1 MKDKTGNSVNVY
13 IDNDNFVFIYLFKLP
28 LVQASSLLGTLL
40 LEDLE
45 PHR

>member
-13 IDNDNFVFIYLFKLP
+13 IDNDNFFIYLFKLP

-40 LEDLE
+40 LEDLK